1 MKLRKFAVA
10 NLLCMTMMSASA
22 QTYPNN
28 NQSGDSPDEKT
39 TKILQAVIN
48 WAALI
53 GLKIDPNEVQTTP
66 TIANVTL
73 IDPANASLLETLVY
87 STFFGSIPTTTPP
100 VTSAN
105 SSSSGNQGQGFP
117 FMPSQIQNAEVIN
130 AASNLTFKNYANSGT
145 AQSGGQLATIQGN
158 KLVDQ
163 QPIQADPVSQSL
175 FNILGTP
182 DVSAC
187 STSTNMQTPQIGVL
201 NSTNPLT
208 QFNTDPC
215 PIAPTMVQSQVIQ
228 NVIGIPPD
236 QNSFYKIENNAA
248 LLPQLNS
255 NSLIAPLNYSAE
267 ALNFNTGS
275 NKNAQ
280 TGLTAST
287 QAELASNFIRY
298 VSGSVTPTILP
309 NVNIYQAVYSKATQP
324 GTQQAQMQAVL
335 SNYLT
340 NLRVYAAQSSV
351 GIGNLYY
358 ILSRRLPQQQQ
369 SGGSSGSG
377 SDSKSQPMSQALNEY
392 NMATWRIF
400 QVPATGGSGAT
411 GGGTGGGSASGG
423 GTGGSSEPQ
432 QWIEKINSASPATV
446 QKEIAILLAE
456 MNYQLYLNRQIQERL
471 LMTASV
477 SLIQGTKATQPTS
490 DLSNQ
495 ITSAATTQP
504 SGSQ

>member
-10 NLLCMTMMSASA
+10 NLLCMTMMSATA
-22 QTYPNN
+22 QTYQNN
-28 NQSGDSPDEKT
+28 IPSGDSSDEKT

-53 GLKIDPNEVQTTP
+53 GLKIDPSEVKTTP

-87 STFFGSIPTTTPP
+87 STFFGSIPTATPP

-163 QPIQADPVSQSL
+163 QPIQADPISQSL

-208 QFNTDPC
+208 QFNTEPC
-215 PIAPTMVQSQVIQ
+215 PIAPTMFQSQVMQ

-267 ALNFNTGS
+267 ALNFNTGN

-287 QAELASNFIRY
+287 QAELAANFIRY

-309 NVNIYQAVYSKATQP
+309 NVNIYQSVYSKATTP
-324 GTQQAQMQAVL
+324 GTQQAQMQAIL
-335 SNYLT
+335 NTYLT

-369 SGGSSGSG
+369 SGDNSGSGGSSSGSQ
-377 SDSKSQPMSQALNEY
+377 SQPMSQALNEY

-400 QVPATGGSGAT
+400 QTPATGGSG
-411 GGGTGGGSASGG
+411 GTGRGSASG

-471 LMTASV
+471 LMTSSV

-495 ITSAATTQP
+495 ITAAATTQP
-504 SGSQ
+504 SGGQ